1 LSKLV
6 SRENM
11 AQAVNLD
18 SRNPL
23 VGIMYRI
30 SGIEKVN
37 RFYEQINH
45 LKGESFIEGSL
56 DLLGLQL
63 EFDEEELKRL
73 PEDKPFITISNHP
86 FGAIDGISLISVVT
100 KRRKDFRVMANFLL
114 SRVEQM
120 GEYFIGVN
128 PFDEGQTNM
137 SSFRG
142 MKEALRHL
150 SDGKP
155 LGIFPAGE
163 VSAFNRDLGTV
174 TDSQWSIASIKLIKK
189 AGVPVVPIYFDGKNS
204 RLFHLLGVI
213 HPSLRTLR
221 LPAEF
226 MNKKG
231 KTMRLRIGKPIPPK
245 DLDGFETL
253 EQLGRF
259 LRAKTYALGSS
270 VEVKREYFGKLT
282 FPKKPDDIIPP
293 VAAELLE
300 KDLSLLQGK
309 ILFEQSEFVCY
320 IARSGE
326 IPHLLREIGRLREI
340 TFRGVGE
347 GTNKSMDID
356 EYDFYYEH
364 LILWDRNEKAIAGAY
379 RVGKG
384 NEIMRKYGSKGFYT
398 HSLFRMS
405 AQMNPILDQSIELG
419 RSFVVESYQRHR
431 LPLFMLWKGILM
443 VLISEPHHRYV
454 IGPVTISGSYQ
465 EISKGLI
472 MEFVKRYYFDQELSQ
487 YVTPRKAYTVKSG
500 NVDSEALLSATD
512 NDLKKLDKIIS
523 DIEPSSFTM
532 PVLLKKYLHQN
543 AKILGFNVDPKFNNA
558 LDGMMLLDLHNLPQE
573 TIDNLQHEFN
583 QIG

>member
-1 LSKLV
+1 
-6 SRENM
+6 M
-11 AQAVNLD
+11 AEAVNLD

-30 SGIEKVN
+30 SGVEKVN

-56 DLLGLQL
+56 DLLDLQL
-63 EFDEEELKRL
+63 EFDEEELKRI

-128 PFDEGQTNM
+128 PFEEGQTNM

-150 SDGKP
+150 SEGKP

-174 TDSQWSIASIKLIKK
+174 TDSQWSTASLKLIKK

-293 VAAELLE
+293 VPTELLE

-309 ILFEQSEFVCY
+309 ILFEQAEFVCY

-364 LILWDRNEKAIAGAY
+364 LILWDRKEKALAGAY
-379 RVGKG
+379 RIGKG
-384 NEIMRKYGSKGFYT
+384 HEIMRKYGSKGFYT

-419 RSFVVESYQRHR
+419 RSFIVESYQRHR

-487 YVTPRKAYTVKSG
+487 YVTPRKAYTVKIG

-583 QIG
+583 QLG

>member
-1 LSKLV
+1 MSKLV

-11 AQAVNLD
+11 AEAVNLD

-30 SGIEKVN
+30 SGVEKVN

-56 DLLGLQL
+56 DLLDLQL
-63 EFDEEELKRL
+63 EFDEEELKRI

-128 PFDEGQTNM
+128 PFEEGQTNM

-150 SDGKP
+150 SEGKP

-174 TDSQWSIASIKLIKK
+174 TDSQWSTASLKLIKK

-293 VAAELLE
+293 VPTELLE

-309 ILFEQSEFVCY
+309 ILFEQAEFVCY

-364 LILWDRNEKAIAGAY
+364 LILWDRKEKALAGAY
-379 RVGKG
+379 RIGKG
-384 NEIMRKYGSKGFYT
+384 HEIMRKYGSKGFYT

-419 RSFVVESYQRHR
+419 RSFIVESYQRHR

-487 YVTPRKAYTVKSG
+487 YVTPRKAYTVKIG

-583 QIG
+583 QLG